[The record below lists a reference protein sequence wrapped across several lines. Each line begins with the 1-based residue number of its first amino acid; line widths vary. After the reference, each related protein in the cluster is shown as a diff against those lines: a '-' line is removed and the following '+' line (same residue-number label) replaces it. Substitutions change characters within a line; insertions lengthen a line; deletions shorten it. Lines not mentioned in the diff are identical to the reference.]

1 MRRKAELWLWPVCA
15 LSLALGIAVGGWA
28 IGRGFVEARSGDRVV
43 SVKGLAER
51 DVRSDLAVW
60 PLRFV
65 AAGDV
70 LAEVRAEI
78 ERAEGAVRR
87 FLADHALDGEAVRTA
102 SVEVTDMQARTWQS
116 GPVASRFI
124 VTMTLMVRTG
134 DVDAVVGA
142 EAEMGALL
150 QAGVVLDSERGPQR
164 PAYLFTRL
172 VDLKEEMLAL
182 ATTRAREAAVQ
193 FARASGSTV
202 GPIKRAQ
209 QGVFQILPRDP
220 VPGAAAE
227 DQVAKT
233 VRVVSTV
240 DYVLLD

>member
-1 MRRKAELWLWPVCA
+1 M
-15 LSLALGIAVGGWA
+15 S
-28 IGRGFVEARSGDRVV
+28 
-43 SVKGLAER
+43 
-51 DVRSDLAVW
+51 
-60 PLRFV
+60 
-65 AAGDV
+65 
-70 LAEVRAEI
+70 
-78 ERAEGAVRR
+78 
-87 FLADHALDGEAVRTA
+87 
-102 SVEVTDMQARTWQS
+102 
-116 GPVASRFI
+116 
-124 VTMTLMVRTG
+124 
-134 DVDAVVGA
+134 
-142 EAEMGALL
+142 
-150 QAGVVLDSERGPQR
+150 RGPR
-164 PAYLFTRL
+164 ARVTPGETTWDRFHPVTRL